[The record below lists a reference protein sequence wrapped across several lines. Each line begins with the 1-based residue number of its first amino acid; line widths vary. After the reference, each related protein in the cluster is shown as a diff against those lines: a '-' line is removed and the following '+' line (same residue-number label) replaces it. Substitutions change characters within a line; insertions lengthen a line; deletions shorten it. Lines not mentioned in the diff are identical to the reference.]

1 MKRLTP
7 RGKRGKRLTGAVRR
21 DIHSHL
27 DGLPSG
33 SHSGQAHKLT
43 SNSTAA
49 LVVDAAKYFAC
60 AAIEEN
66 RDDYIVPRQSLTR
79 RLLLEAFPQQVETA
93 PIPTRQLDK
102 QTGELVETTD
112 NRITWKSDKTLLR
125 RNKPF
130 EQIGTFKREG
140 SVSEGLNTRK
150 YRGIE
155 HETPTSEDV
164 QELGPALDHETFE

>member
-1 MKRLTP
+1 MAFIR
-7 RGKRGKRLTGAVRR
+7 KRGGSNLRGAGERKR

-33 SHSGQAHKLT
+33 SHSGHSHKLG

-49 LVVDAAKYFAC
+49 LVVDAAKYFEC

-79 RLLLEAFPQQVETA
+79 RHLLGMFPQQVETA

-112 NRITWKSDKTLLR
+112 NRITWRSDKTLLR

-130 EQIGTFKREG
+130 NEIGTFKREG
-140 SVSEGLNTRK
+140 TIAEGQNTRK
-150 YRGIE
+150 YRAIE
-155 HETPTSEDV
+155 HETPTSED
-164 QELGPALDHETFE
+164 QKDLGPALDHEAFE